1 MRSALYNMLDKYF
14 DRFAHIV
21 GLFVCGFLALHAIA
35 LIASIA
41 LGLTLR

>member
-1 MRSALYNMLDKYF
+1 MKTLYTLLDKYF

-21 GLFVCGFLALHAIA
+21 GLFVCAFLVLHAFA